1 MAEGQVGRGLVEME
15 VCWVVGDE
23 EGCFGTG
30 VGKELHDEDGWW
42 EAGGWVS
49 VAGCCGELLAKC

>member
-23 EGCFGTG
+23 EGRFGAG
-30 VGKELHDEDGWW
+30 VGEELHDVDGD
-42 EAGGWVS
+42 GR
-49 VAGCCGELLAKC
+49 GCGRMVVVG